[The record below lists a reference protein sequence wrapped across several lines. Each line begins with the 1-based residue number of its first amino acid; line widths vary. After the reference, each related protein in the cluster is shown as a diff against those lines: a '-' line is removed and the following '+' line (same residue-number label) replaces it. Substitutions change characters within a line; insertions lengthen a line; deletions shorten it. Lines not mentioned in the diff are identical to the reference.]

1 MLDGFGVPTQWGA
14 GLRPFVARRGLQAS
28 LSVDEGLRRFNHR

>member
-1 MLDGFGVPTQWGA
+1 MLDGFGVSTQSGA

-28 LSVDEGLRRFNHR
+28 LSVLQFSLL